1 MEVGLC
7 NKTCLYMHFLQT
19 KYINNPIPNCF
30 MTLEICAKTIQ
41 EDPRTLVV
49 IPDHL
54 KTQEMYAVAVRKR
67 AWSLLYVPNHLKTQN
82 IYNKAVQENP

>member
-1 MEVGLC
+1 
-7 NKTCLYMHFLQT
+7 MHFLQT

-41 EDPRTLVV
+41 E
-49 IPDHL
+49 
-54 KTQEMYAVAVRKR
+54 MYAVAVRKR

-82 IYNKAVQENP
+82 ICNKAVQENP